1 MSEEKPDFYKI
12 VEEKLVQKSWGL
24 VGFFMALCTFFWG
37 TTLYALFYK
46 DVVVG
51 IVYGEE
57 FSIFDTVMN
66 ILSIIFLGQFLLLLL
81 RVIRTKKKGSKL

>member
-1 MSEEKPDFYKI
+1 MDKKVDYYKI
-12 VEEKLVQKSWGL
+12 LEEKLVQKSWGL
-24 VGFFMALCTFFWG
+24 VGFFMVLCTFVLG

-46 DVVVG
+46 DVVIG

-66 ILSIIFLGQFLLLLL
+66 VFSIIFLGQFLMLLL
-81 RVIRTKKKGSKL
+81 RVIRAKKGSKS